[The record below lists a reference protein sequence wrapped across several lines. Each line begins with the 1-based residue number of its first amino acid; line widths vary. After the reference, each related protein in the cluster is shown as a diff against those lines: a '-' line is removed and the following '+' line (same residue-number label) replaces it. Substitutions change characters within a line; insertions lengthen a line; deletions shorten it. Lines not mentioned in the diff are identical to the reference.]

1 MPNTLVRGG
10 RILDPGSDIDLVGDV
25 LLVDGRVAAIGAE
38 LEANGADVI
47 EASGLVVSPG
57 FVDLHCHLRDPGFEY
72 KESIASGTQD
82 SRFSTGC
89 SWGDFNRDGHIDLY
103 VCNYV
108 DFVYKAGMT
117 GVAKRQYDTEQ
128 PYTLN
133 PSAYAPLANAL
144 FLNRG
149 DGTFENVAEA
159 AGVADCVLP
168 LDLDATH
175 DLPFPDDYF
184 QALFCMQSLHSFGA
198 DTDVVRRLLRHL
210 EPRGRLGVGGTC
222 FNQEPDRSFP
232 EVYQETDGW
241 DAEYRN
247 YHSPPWWRTLFEET
261 RLVDVLS
268 CEELDDGLVMWEDDV
283 LYHGHSVGWDSGWF
297 EKSKWLID
305 QLVFSRD
312 HRPYLTHYTATV
324 EKKAVVPLEHRVR
337 AFSTHLS

>member
-1 MPNTLVRGG
+1 MPSASSEQVRSSFRRLDPDDYREVRG
-10 RILDPGSDIDLVGDV
+10 
-25 LLVDGRVAAIGAE
+25 
-38 LEANGADVI
+38 
-47 EASGLVVSPG
+47 
-57 FVDLHCHLRDPGFEY
+57 Y
-72 KESIASGTQD
+72 
-82 SRFSTGC
+82 
-89 SWGDFNRDGHIDLY
+89 SWDEIYG
-103 VCNYV
+103 
-108 DFVYKAGMT
+108 
-117 GVAKRQYDTEQ
+117 
-128 PYTLN
+128 
-133 PSAYAPLANAL
+133 
-144 FLNRG
+144 RG
-149 DGTFENVAEA
+149 DNMAPGGLYLASRIARGLNLRRGDRVLDIACGKGGSSVFLAKHFGVSVVCFDAWTPATYLARKFEA

-232 EVYQETDGW
+232 EVYKETDGW

-312 HRPYLTHYTATV
+312 HRPYLTHYIATV
-324 EKKAVVPLEHRVR
+324 EKKAVVPSENRVR